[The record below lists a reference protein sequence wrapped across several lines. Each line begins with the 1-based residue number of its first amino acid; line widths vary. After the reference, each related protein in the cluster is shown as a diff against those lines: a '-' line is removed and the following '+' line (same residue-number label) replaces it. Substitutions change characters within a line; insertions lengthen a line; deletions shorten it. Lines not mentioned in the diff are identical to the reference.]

1 MVTYRIGQTA
11 YRGHVADAVRPF
23 AVIGGGIVRS
33 VYSATKGLLSGRTRL
48 PDLLISRCASG
59 WLGAPQALMAGLG
72 LFAGGAVNDRI
83 GCRSHGG
90 RRKTR

>member
-33 VYSATKGLLSGRTRL
+33 VYSATNGLLADRKCL
-48 PDLLISRCASG
+48 PDTLVSSRTGG
-59 WLGAPQALMAGLG
+59 WSGAPLAIMAALG
-72 LFAGGAVNDRI
+72 LFAGSTVNDRI

-90 RRKTR
+90 RKKAR